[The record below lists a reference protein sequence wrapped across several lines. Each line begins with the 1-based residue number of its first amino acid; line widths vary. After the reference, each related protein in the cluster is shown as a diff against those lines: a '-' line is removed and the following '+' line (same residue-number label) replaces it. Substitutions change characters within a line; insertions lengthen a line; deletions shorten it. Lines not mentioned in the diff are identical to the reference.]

1 MSRRTHT
8 GLGALSTA
16 AGAVAIGALA
26 LGALASPAIAADA
39 VYNATIAGQRNYTS
53 LVNLA
58 PSSMQR
64 VDVVNLPANVGLYAL
79 HCKVPADP
87 RSAPTL
93 CGSSIDSLAYLA
105 ATPDARAT
113 VGIPF
118 KLNGEF
124 FGTDP
129 NPTAGASVGESVDC
143 RVDTGNPRSTTCA
156 VYVLGAGRDS
166 ANPAYM
172 RIFPTVFSPVKAD
185 RATDVATIKLVSRVV
200 AKGSTPKVSAAA
212 PVAMEVTLSSGLKP
226 TILTSDQCS
235 VLSPTMIAALSA
247 DQIQFAALQPFGTC
261 TVRIVSTG
269 GANTKP
275 LVTTQVFR
283 LTK

>member
-1 MSRRTHT
+1 MLTAHPRTLKT
-8 GLGALSTA
+8 TA
-16 AGAVAIGALA
+16 VFAAAAGALA
-26 LGALASPAIAADA
+26 LGALASPAVAADG
-39 VYNATIAGQRNYTS
+39 VYNATIAGQRNYS
-53 LVNLA
+53 PLVNLA
-58 PSSMQR
+58 PSSTQQ
-64 VDVVNLPANVGLYAL
+64 VAVVNVPANVGLYAL

-93 CGSSIDSLAYLA
+93 CDSSADSLAYLT

-113 VGIPF
+113 ASIPF

-129 NPTAGASVGESVDC
+129 NPTAGASGGESVDC
-143 RVDTGNPRSTTCA
+143 RVPTSNPRSTTCA
-156 VYVLGAGRDS
+156 VYVLGAGRES

-172 RIFPTVFSPVKAD
+172 SIFPTVFSPVKAD

-200 AKGSTPKVSAAA
+200 AKGTTPKVSAAA
-212 PVAMEVTLSSGLKP
+212 PVTMEVTLKSGLKP
-226 TILTSDQCS
+226 ILSSDNCS
-235 VLSPTMIAALSA
+235 VLSATMIAALKPTG
-247 DQIQFAALQPFGTC
+247 IC

>member
-1 MSRRTHT
+1 MSRRTKT
-8 GLGALSTA
+8 GLGTLSAA

-79 HCKVPADP
+79 HCKMPADP

-93 CGSSIDSLAYLA
+93 CDSSTDSLAYLT

-124 FGTDP
+124 LGTDP
-129 NPTAGASVGESVDC
+129 NPSSGASAGESVDC
-143 RVDTGNPRSTTCA
+143 RVDSGNPRSTTCA

-172 RIFPTVFSPVKAD
+172 RIFPTVFSPVKSD
-185 RATDVATIKLVSRVV
+185 RATDVATINLGGMVV
-200 AKGSTPKVSAAA
+200 AKGVTPKVSSAA
-212 PVAMEVTLSSGLKP
+212 PAAIEVTLKSGLKP
-226 TILTSDQCS
+226 TLSSDNCS
-235 VLSPTMIAALSA
+235 VTATTITALKSA
-247 DQIQFAALQPFGTC
+247 GTC

>member
-1 MSRRTHT
+1 MLTAHPRT
-8 GLGALSTA
+8 LKA
-16 AGAVAIGALA
+16 AAVFAAAAGALA
-26 LGALASPAIAADA
+26 LCALASPAVAADG
-39 VYNATIAGQRNYTS
+39 VYNATVAGQRNYS
-53 LVNLA
+53 PLVNLA
-58 PSSMQR
+58 PSSTQQ
-64 VDVVNLPANVGLYAL
+64 VAVVNVPANVGLYAL

-93 CGSSIDSLAYLA
+93 CDSSADSLAYLT

-113 VGIPF
+113 ASIPF
-118 KLNGEF
+118 KLNAEF

-129 NPTAGASVGESVDC
+129 NPTAGASAGESVDC
-143 RVDTGNPRSTTCA
+143 RVATGNPRSTTCA
-156 VYVLGAGRDS
+156 VYVLGAGRES

-172 RIFPTVFSPVKAD
+172 RIFPTVFSPVKAN
-185 RATDVATIKLVSRVV
+185 RATDVAMISLAGSAVT
-200 AKGSTPKVSAAA
+200 KGATPKLSAAG
-212 PVAMEVTLSSGLKP
+212 PVSMAVTLKSGLKP
-226 TILTSDQCS
+226 TLSSDNCS
-235 VLSPTMIAALSA
+235 VTATTITALKSTGA
-247 DQIQFAALQPFGTC
+247 C

>member
-16 AGAVAIGALA
+16 AGAVALGALA
-26 LGALASPAIAADA
+26 LGALTSPALAADA
-39 VYNATIAGQRNYTS
+39 GYNATIAGQRNYTS

-93 CGSSIDSLAYLA
+93 CDSSIDSLVYLT

-143 RVDTGNPRSTTCA
+143 RVDTGNARLTTCA

-226 TILTSDQCS
+226 TLTSDNCS
-235 VLSPTMIAALSA
+235 LLSPTMIAALSP
-247 DQIQFAALQPFGTC
+247 DQIQVAALKPFGTC

-275 LVTTQVFR
+275 LVTTQVFQ